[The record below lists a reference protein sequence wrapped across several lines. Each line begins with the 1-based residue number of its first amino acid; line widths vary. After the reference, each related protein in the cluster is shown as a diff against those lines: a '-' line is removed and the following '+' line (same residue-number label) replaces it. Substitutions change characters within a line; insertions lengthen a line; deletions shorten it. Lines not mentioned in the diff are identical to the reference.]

1 MEEKIPLYQS
11 VKQHIR
17 IFLDINDGKSEMEHF
32 DYQRNDGYKT
42 SIDAGFE
49 DLDLQK
55 DSAKIMLYMQNNIIT
70 FNNGKK
76 YQITK
81 REFQPCLPVML
92 ILHVEEIKKSID
104 NLLRYFGDE
113 ENSRTFREFLL

>member
-55 DSAKIMLYMQNNIIT
+55 DSAKIMLYMENNIIT
-70 FNNGKK
+70 FNNGKI

-81 REFQPCLPVML
+81 REFQPCIPVML
-92 ILHVEEIKKSID
+92 ILHVEEIK
-104 NLLRYFGDE
+104 
-113 ENSRTFREFLL
+113 